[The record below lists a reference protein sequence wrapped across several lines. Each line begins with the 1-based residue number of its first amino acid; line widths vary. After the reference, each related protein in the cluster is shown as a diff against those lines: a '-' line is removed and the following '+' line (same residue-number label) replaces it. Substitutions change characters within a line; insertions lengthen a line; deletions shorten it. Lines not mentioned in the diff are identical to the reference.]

1 MVCAGV
7 QGGGTDSC
15 EVRAER
21 GHSSGGGEGTRTVL
35 GVGVDLDLFAWGQVE
50 RTLGSAASR
59 SVMVIT
65 FAPP

>member
-50 RTLGSAASR
+50 RTFGF
-59 SVMVIT
+59 SVEIKEQEQSEWW
-65 FAPP
+65 